1 MYRFRLASLLV
12 FFALTFLNLTSL
24 HAGENNSP
32 PQFLSQLRILSE
44 SRGSVWKAYKSYLM
58 LGMGNRYKDPKSAL
72 AQAIT
77 SYKNAINQSRT
88 YIQKYHRDTV
98 LPILSEAD
106 SQWATL
112 KKMLMAPPDKTR
124 VNAIDKLAMKLTR
137 TIIKALKA
145 MGTYDTSG
153 HWLYIE
159 QTQKAQ
165 NIAQRMAT
173 LYLAHV
179 WGALDPKR
187 YNAMMH
193 KVVGNF
199 TKVEK
204 LIHGSKFLTKEMEA
218 ELKKAKGNF
227 LFFTM
232 MWRAKNNHFIPTLIY
247 QKSTDLDKNMG
258 KCTTMIM
265 DQIQKES

>member
-1 MYRFRLASLLV
+1 MYRFRFTSILLFFVFIVLNSSLL
-12 FFALTFLNLTSL
+12 
-24 HAGENNSP
+24 HADSSH

-44 SRGSVWKAYKSYLM
+44 SRGAVWKAYKSYLM

-72 AQAIT
+72 TQAIT

-88 YIQKYHRDTV
+88 YIQKYHMDTV
-98 LPILSEAD
+98 LPILSEAEK
-106 SQWATL
+106 QWVIL
-112 KKMLMAPPDKTR
+112 KKMLIAPPDKTQ

-145 MGTYDTSG
+145 MGTFDTSG

-187 YNAMMH
+187 YNAMMQ

-204 LIHGSKFLTKEMEA
+204 LIHGSKFLTKAMET
-218 ELKKAKGNF
+218 ELKKAKENF

-247 QKSTDLDKNMG
+247 QKSTDLDHNMG

-265 DQIQKES
+265 HQIQ